1 MNYTNDDITPI
12 LIRCSCGCI
21 VLNMKYHLQ
30 TNKHKKLIDEC
41 QINPIILKPVKKQI
55 QLMIPMIPLKQNYE
69 IKPYI
74 NFSDD

>member
-1 MNYTNDDITPI
+1 MNLINDDITPI
-12 LIRCSCGCI
+12 FTRCSCGCI

-41 QINPIILKPVKKQI
+41 QITPKILKPVKKQI
-55 QLMIPMIPLKQNYE
+55 QLMIPLKQNYE

-74 NFSDD
+74 NFNDD